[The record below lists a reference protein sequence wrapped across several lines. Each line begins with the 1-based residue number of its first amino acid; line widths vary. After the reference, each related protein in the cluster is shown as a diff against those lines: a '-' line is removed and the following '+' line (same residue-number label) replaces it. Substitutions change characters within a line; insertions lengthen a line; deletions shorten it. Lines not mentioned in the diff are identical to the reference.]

1 MAKAEKKQKTT
12 KPSKVDGKKPAVAA
26 KHKAEAAPSQ
36 KQGKKSAAAN
46 VESSPERIQLTEP
59 VPAPEGDQEGGQR
72 PPTTVTATRR
82 DTLAPAV
89 QEFLTALSD
98 TYGAGKAATIL
109 QTAIRDCGQRVMV
122 DGKLGPVTIR
132 FANRVSETALLQAL
146 QVRADTAIKQ
156 SIEGAV
162 TNKPSE
168 EQPS

>member
-1 MAKAEKKQKTT
+1 MAKAERKRKAT
-12 KPSKVDGKKPAVAA
+12 KPTKADGKRPAAAA
-26 KHKAEAAPSQ
+26 KQKAEAAPRQ
-36 KQGKKSAAAN
+36 KHGKKSAAASAK
-46 VESSPERIQLTEP
+46 SSPEHIRLPEP
-59 VPAPEGDQEGGQR
+59 VPTPEGDQEGVQR
-72 PPTTVTATRR
+72 TATTATATRR

-98 TYGAGKAATIL
+98 TYGANKATTIL

-132 FANRVSETALLQAL
+132 FANRLSETALLQAL